1 MKNMVASLPVS
12 LHSSEIF
19 FKSALFA
26 PAPVSDR
33 ARLER
38 EWKDG
43 DQNVNICTDAMYTY
57 VCMFEFSVNVWM
69 YVRMYVCTYICMY
82 VCACVLIL
90 QCLTHRRLE

>member
-57 VCMFEFSVNVWM
+57 VCMFEFMCECVDVCTHVRMYVYM
-69 YVRMYVCTYICMY
+69 YVRMCM
-82 VCACVLIL
+82 CVD
-90 QCLTHRRLE
+90 TSVSHT